1 MKFWFHPVAKKEF
14 DQAVQYYEECQPGLG
29 LRFAGEVHSTINRI
43 IRFPNSFCKLSK
55 NTRRCLLNR
64 FPYGVIYQIQNNKIY
79 IIAVGHLNRHPG
91 YWVNR
96 I

>member
-1 MKFWFHPVAKKEF
+1 MKFFFHPVANKEF
-14 DQAVQYYEECQPGLG
+14 DQAVQCYEECQPGLG
-29 LRFAGEVHSTINRI
+29 VRFAREVYSAINRI
-43 IRFPNSFCKLSK
+43 IRFPNSFCKLSQ

-79 IIAVGHLNRHPG
+79 IIAVGHLNCRPG